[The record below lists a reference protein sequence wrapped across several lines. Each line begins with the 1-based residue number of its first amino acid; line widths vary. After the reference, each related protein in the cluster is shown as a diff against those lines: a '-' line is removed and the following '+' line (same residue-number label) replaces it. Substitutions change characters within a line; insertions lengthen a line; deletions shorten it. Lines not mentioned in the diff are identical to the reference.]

1 MPPEDRTA
9 PGGEELRR
17 ALEMAGSLLGKG
29 PSDGGQSEG
38 AGPDLAKLLEAMMN
52 QRQEAVPE
60 PEAAP
65 ATPTDSRMSAV
76 LTALPQL
83 MDAVSG
89 KGDLVKPEKVNLVR
103 AIKPYL
109 PGDRAGSIDRAIRIA
124 NVTKAA
130 KNALRLL
137 GR

>member
-17 ALEMAGSLLGKG
+17 ALEMAGSLLGKS
-29 PSDGGQSEG
+29 PPDGGQTE
-38 AGPDLAKLLEAMMN
+38 AAAPDLAKLLEAMMD
-52 QRQEAVPE
+52 QKQASAPE
-60 PEAAP
+60 PEAPKAE
-65 ATPTDSRMSAV
+65 PTDNRMAAV
-76 LTALPQL
+76 LAALPQL
-83 MDAVSG
+83 MEAVSG
-89 KGDLVKPEKVNLVR
+89 NVDLVKPEKVNLVR

>member
-29 PSDGGQSEG
+29 PSEGEQSAG
-38 AGPDLAKLLEAMMN
+38 SGPDLAKLLEAMMN
-52 QRQEAVPE
+52 QKTEAAPE

-65 ATPTDSRMSAV
+65 TDNRMSAV
-76 LTALPQL
+76 LAALPQL